1 MITDKKMLIMSICFV
16 IYFATLSGFL
26 IFSENVPFVNSIDF
40 DYGIPTSLNEIIK
53 NCNSNNESIE
63 KVSECFIGYTETFFD
78 YSMDNTRIIRN
89 DDDSFSE
96 KLKVDNTSSQYSPIK
111 DNDILLYLKENSG
124 SCTEWTLYYEELCKM
139 TNFKCESVRNGGIS
153 GVFYYHQYLVMYND
167 DTYCKLDQT
176 KVECK
181 NITVKRNI

>member
-1 MITDKKMLIMSICFV
+1 MEVKKRFMLNVIIIISLTVFASCLSIV
-16 IYFATLSGFL
+16 ALTSDTTNKFL
-26 IFSENVPFVNSIDF
+26 P
-40 DYGIPTSLNEIIK
+40 PTSLNEIIDK
-53 NCNSNNESIE
+53 CYSNNESIE
-63 KVSECFIGYTETFFD
+63 NVSKCFILRTKTFFN
-78 YSMDNTRIIRN
+78 YSMDDTRVERN
-89 DDDSFSE
+89 DGGGFSE
-96 KLKVDNTSSQYSPIK
+96 KIKVDNTSVQYAPIK
-111 DNDILLYLKENSG
+111 DNDILLYLKENGG